1 MGVTS
6 ISGNALYLVCSD
18 ASVQMHNPVPSI
30 WGKEP
35 WAEETQQC
43 RFAGKKKK
51 KASKKQGMFLLVL
64 YPQMRS
70 FLPHQLTGRQGGE
83 TGLSGC
89 IEDFFF
95 PFGPVVLTGSQK
107 TALRAIR

>member
-1 MGVTS
+1 MH
-6 ISGNALYLVCSD
+6 LYKCTIQYLPYGERSPGQKRHSSAD
-18 ASVQMHNPVPSI
+18 LQ
-30 WGKEP
+30 E
-35 WAEETQQC
+35 
-43 RFAGKKKK
+43 KKKK
-51 KASKKQGMFLLVL
+51 KVSKKQGMFLLVL